1 MRKLIFLIP
10 IVFTFIVSNKLFAQK
25 IEEQSWITSIYINT
39 LLTSS
44 NCDWS
49 LSHPIFSQGG
59 GVQYETITGT
69 FEQSIAVNGGLEMSK
84 GYFGFQ
90 CNFEF
95 MPQKLTKS
103 EPIKNSELN
112 LFIGEFSILLY
123 LLKDRNKSFKPY
135 LSLGGGF
142 LKANGDI
149 DNTGIG
155 ISYGTGCRI
164 PLSTKFD
171 INLGLK
177 GMLLKYTQLNL
188 TESIS
193 KDISINLFKLSI
205 GIFYQL

>member
-10 IVFTFIVSNKLFAQK
+10 IVFTFIVSNKIFAQK
-25 IEEQSWITSIYINT
+25 IEKQSWNTSIYINT

-59 GVQYETITGT
+59 GVHYETITGT

-112 LFIGEFSILLY
+112 LFIGELSILLY
-123 LLKDRNKSFKPY
+123 PLKYRNKSFKPY
-135 LSLGGGF
+135 LSLGSGF

-155 ISYGTGCRI
+155 ISYATGFRI
-164 PLSTKFD
+164 TLSTKLD
-171 INLGLK
+171 INVGLK